1 MSRSLRKIN
10 KASITKDQVGSS
22 RESFN
27 NSVSKYYYLGSSN
40 GQIWAD
46 KRRYRT
52 I

>member
-1 MSRSLRKIN
+1 MRTARNLN
-10 KASITKDQVGSS
+10 KQSITKDQVGSA
-22 RESFN
+22 RESIN

-46 KRRYRT
+46 KRRYRS